1 MWLHEVWT
9 RSLNI
14 AGNVWR
20 QIWYPICESKSYLCF
35 QQSYTDV
42 SVGPK
47 RRLSL
52 KNWSFQIVV
61 LEKTLESPLDARRSN
76 QSMLKEINPVYSFE
90 GLMLKI
96 KLQYFSHLMRR
107 ASSMEKT
114 LMRERLRA
122 RGDRDDRGLD
132 GWMASPTQG
141 TWVWANSGRWWRTG
155 SLTCRRPRVPKE
167 PDTTEQLKKCF
178 SQLVSRGASIF

>member
-20 QIWYPICESKSYLCF
+20 QIWYPICESKSYLFF

-76 QSMLKEINPVYSFE
+76 KSILKELNPVYSFE

-107 ASSMEKT
+107 ANSMEKT
-114 LMRERLRA
+114 LMLERLRA

-132 GWMASPTQG
+132 GWMASPTQW

-155 SLTCRRPRVPKE
+155 SLTCRRPRAPKE
-167 PDTTEQLKKCF
+167 PDTT
-178 SQLVSRGASIF
+178 

>member
-122 RGDRDDRGLD
+122 GEGKDRGWD
-132 GWMASPTQG
+132 GWMASPTQQA
-141 TWVWANSGRWWRTG
+141 WVWVGSGSWWWT
-155 SLTCRRPRVPKE
+155 LRPGVLPSMWSQRV
-167 PDTTEQLKKCF
+167 
-178 SQLVSRGASIF
+178 GHNWASELNWG

>member
-76 QSMLKEINPVYSFE
+76 KSILKELNPVYSFE

-96 KLQYFSHLMRR
+96 KLQYFSHLMWR
-107 ASSMEKT
+107 ANSMEKT
-114 LMRERLRA
+114 LMLGKTEGRRR
-122 RGDRDDRGLD
+122 RGWQRMRWLD
-132 GWMASPTQG
+132 GITDSMNMSLSKLWEIVKNREAWHAAVYGVAKRQ
-141 TWVWANSGRWWRTG
+141 TWLR
-155 SLTCRRPRVPKE
+155 
-167 PDTTEQLKKCF
+167 D
-178 SQLVSRGASIF
+178 